1 MTIKKKLSLYN
12 IVVNEERGEGNPTS
26 FPPDTEA
33 SSVYLPNPVLSTQY
47 QPNPATSYYVYTAQA
62 TQLLCLHSHS
72 SNKRATDRG
81 TLTRNATYSL

>member
-12 IVVNEERGEGNPTS
+12 TVVNEERGGNPTS
-26 FPPDTEA
+26 FPADTEA
-33 SSVYLPNPVLSTQY
+33 FSVYLPTHYS
-47 QPNPATSYYVYTAQA
+47 ATSYYVYTAQA
-62 TQLLCLHSHS
+62 TQPLCLHSHS